1 MKNRFD
7 VIVVGS
13 GMVGA
18 ACACLLSGTSLRVAL
33 IEARKPQPFIENGEY
48 DLRVSAISRASERI
62 LTAAGAW
69 DAISAARISPYTSM
83 HVWDASG
90 NGSVHF
96 DSHELGE
103 PNLGNIIE
111 NRLIIH
117 SLLAV
122 IDASPNIEFICPA
135 IPNELV
141 FADEK
146 VTVSLESWET
156 MESRIVIAADGS
168 DSRLRG
174 LAGIQAR
181 SLDYDQQ
188 AVVAHVSP
196 SESHQDT
203 AWQRFL
209 ETGPLALLPLVDGR
223 VSIVWSTTPK
233 RAQELLAMDDQA
245 FCTAL
250 SEASEHRLGEI
261 QATSAR
267 ATFSLR
273 RAHAEHYIAPRFALV
288 GDAAHTVHPLAGQG
302 VNLGLLDAAAIV
314 ETLLAA
320 VRAGRDIG
328 DTRQLRRYERWRR
341 GHNQLMIHA
350 LDGFK
355 QLFGI
360 RTPPFGLLRSL
371 GLNLLD
377 RTKPL
382 KNQMARHAMGL
393 SGDLPQAARSG
404 IKTLT

>member
-7 VIVVGS
+7 VVIVGS

-18 ACACLLSGTSLRVAL
+18 TCACLLSGTSLRVAL
-33 IEARKPQPFIENGEY
+33 VEARKPQVFELNGEH

-62 LTAAGAW
+62 LTASGAW
-69 DAISAARISPYTSM
+69 ATISRARVSPYKHM

-96 DSHELGE
+96 DSDELGE
-103 PNLGNIIE
+103 PNLGYIIE
-111 NRLIIH
+111 NRLIVD

-122 IDASPNIEFICPA
+122 INTSPNVEFICPA
-135 IPNELV
+135 IPNELE
-141 FADEK
+141 FGENF

-156 MESRIVIAADGS
+156 LEGRIVIAADGS

-174 LAGIQAR
+174 LAGIETR
-181 SLDYDQQ
+181 GLDYDQQ
-188 AVVAHVSP
+188 AVVAHVLP
-196 SESHQDT
+196 GEPHQET

-209 ETGPLALLPLVDGR
+209 ETGPLALLPLSDGR

-233 RAQELLAMDDQA
+233 RAQDLLAMSDEE

-250 SEASEHRLGEI
+250 SDASERCLGEI
-261 QATSAR
+261 KSTSVR
-267 ATFSLR
+267 ATFPLR
-273 RAHAEHYIAPRFALV
+273 RVHAEHYIAPRFALV

-302 VNLGLLDAAAIV
+302 VNLGLLDAAAVV
-314 ETLLAA
+314 ETLLGA

-328 DTRQLRRYERWRR
+328 DARQLRRYERWRR
-341 GHNQLMIHA
+341 GQNQLMIHV

-360 RTPPFGLLRSL
+360 RTKPFGLLRSL

-377 RTKPL
+377 RTGPL

-393 SGDLPQAARSG
+393 SGDLPLAARSG
-404 IKTLT
+404 TKTTA